1 MKRIYISEEAYE
13 ALVRYSLKSK
23 KTAHGLS
30 RLASE
35 LILEIVSQKLGENA
49 PRGNFSQTSPSKQ
62 VGEKS
67 VKTGSKPAF
76 TKKSSPLDSIED
88 LAVIR
93 HVRSPER
100 LAEKCRERGLL
111 FFDLGDVGM
120 SGTVVVMS
128 KAFAEFVASEAET
141 DTVTPSKLEEKVSKL
156 LREKESGYT
165 DEEKYFIALY
175 VLNHAGEILFNGKTW
190 TKASPDQSSQK
201 Q

>member
-49 PRGNFSQTSPSKQ
+49 PRDKVSQPTPSKQ

-67 VKTGSKPAF
+67 VTRGSKPAF
-76 TKKSSPLDSIED
+76 TNKRSPLDNIED

-93 HVRSPER
+93 RVRSPER
-100 LAEKCRERGLL
+100 LAEKCREKGLL
-111 FFDLGDVGM
+111 FFDLGDVGL

-128 KAFAEFVASEAET
+128 KAFAEFVTSEAEA
-141 DTVTPSKLEEKVSKL
+141 DTITPSMLEEKVSKL

-175 VLNHAGEILFNGKTW
+175 VLNRAGELLFNGKTW
-190 TKASPDQSSQK
+190 TKASPDQSPQK
-201 Q
+201 

>member
-49 PRGNFSQTSPSKQ
+49 PRDNVSQTSPSKQ
-62 VGEKS
+62 VREKS

-88 LAVIR
+88 IAVIR

-100 LAEKCRERGLL
+100 LAEKCKERGLL

-120 SGTVVVMS
+120 PDTVVVMN
-128 KAFAEFVASEAET
+128 KTFAEFVASEAER
-141 DTVTPSKLEEKVSKL
+141 DIVTPSKLEETVSKL
-156 LREKESGYT
+156 LKEKESGYT
-165 DEEKYFIALY
+165 DKEKYFIALF
-175 VLNHAGEILFNGKTW
+175 VLNRAGEILFNGKTW
-190 TKASPDQSSQK
+190 T
-201 Q
+201 

>member
-1 MKRIYISEEAYE
+1 MKRIYISDEAYE

-49 PRGNFSQTSPSKQ
+49 PRGNVSQASPSNQ

-67 VKTGSKPAF
+67 VKPGSKPAF
-76 TKKSSPLDSIED
+76 TNKRSPLDSIED

-93 HVRSPER
+93 RVRSPER
-100 LAEKCRERGLL
+100 LAEKSKEKGLL

-120 SGTVVVMS
+120 PDTVIVM
-128 KAFAEFVASEAET
+128 KKTFADFVATEAEV
-141 DTVTPSKLEEKVSKL
+141 DTITPSMLEEKVTKL
-156 LREKESGYT
+156 LKEKESGYT
-165 DEEKYFIALY
+165 DKEKYFIALY
-175 VLNHAGEILFNGKTW
+175 VLNRAGEILFNGRTW
-190 TKASPDQSSQK
+190 TKTSPDQSSQK
-201 Q
+201 